1 MATLRGTRNND
12 QLFGGDDDDEI
23 FGLAGADHL
32 AGGRGSD
39 TIFGGAGNDRISGGA
54 GNDRISGGAGNDR
67 INGGAGNDRI
77 FGGAGADVLAGGRG
91 DDRLVGGAGVDTL
104 TGGPGADRFV
114 YRAAGEAL
122 DRITDFA
129 PDQDDELVL
138 TGALTGAAVRM
149 VDDGTDTTVRVRTA
163 DADDFSDLVVLENF
177 RQPIDVWYGD
187 QQQFGDPGE
196 AQRWVNILG
205 NVSTTGLSSLTY
217 TLNGGPEQ
225 ALTVGPNGNRLEAL
239 GDFNVE
245 IDYAQLDPTAAL
257 DVVRIRAVYGDG
269 QNFTHDVTIAYE
281 DGRQWPTDYSIDW
294 AGVTDLQDVVQ
305 VVDGLWTFDADGV
318 RPALPGYDRV
328 LALGDIAWDS
338 YEVAL
343 TIAIHDLSNAATGGA
358 IWLGMQ
364 WGGHTDNPFGG
375 QPHGG
380 YIPGATFMF
389 NGAVAILRPSEFVEN
404 ADNPRVAQGLPLAEG
419 EVYNVLVRNER
430 VAADTDLR
438 DGLDRTYGV
447 KVWGIDQSE
456 PAGFAIQH
464 TMVDQEPFGSFY
476 LNAHYVDVTFGDIA
490 FTELPGGDVLQS
502 QDSLSALLAAGPET
516 TAIDTSS
523 AASGGAGGAPEPAPL
538 ITNLASLVAS
548 GDDPAVAA

>member
-12 QLFGGDDDDEI
+12 RLVGQGDDDEI

-32 AGGRGSD
+32 AGGRGGD
-39 TIFGGAGNDRISGGA
+39 TIFGGAGNDRIFGQAGADFLAGGP
-54 GNDRISGGAGNDR
+54 
-67 INGGAGNDRI
+67 GNDRI
-77 FGGAGADVLAGGRG
+77 FGQAGADALAGGRG
-91 DDRLVGGAGVDTL
+91 DDRLHGGPGADTL

-129 PDQDDELVL
+129 PDQGDELAL

-149 VDDGTDTTVRVRTA
+149 VDDGTDTTVRVRAA

-205 NVSTTGLSSLTY
+205 NVSTSGLSSLTY

-269 QNFTHDVTIAYE
+269 QDFTHDVTIAYE

-294 AGVTDLQDVVQ
+294 ARVTDLQQVVQ
-305 VVDGLWTFDADGV
+305 VVDGLWAFDADGV

-328 LALGDIAWDS
+328 LALGDVWDS
-338 YEVAL
+338 YEVRL
-343 TIAIHDLSNAATGGA
+343 TIAVHDLSVPDAPAGAA

-389 NGAVAILRPSEFVEN
+389 NGDVVILRPTEFFTSEV
-404 ADNPRVAQGLPLAEG
+404 NPRVVQGLPLAEG
-419 EVYNVLVRNER
+419 EVYNVLVRSER
-430 VAADTDLR
+430 VAADTDLS
-438 DGLDRTYGV
+438 DGLDRAYSV

-456 PAGFAIQH
+456 PATFAIQH

-490 FTELPGGDVLQS
+490 FTELPGGDVLQD
-502 QDSLSALLAAGPET
+502 QDSLAALLAAGPE
-516 TAIDTSS
+516 AR
-523 AASGGAGGAPEPAPL
+523 APSGGAGGAPEPAPL
-538 ITNLASLVAS
+538 TANLSSLVAS

>member
-1 MATLRGTRNND
+1 MATLRGTGNND
-12 QLFGGDDDDEI
+12 RLLGQGDDDEI
-23 FGLAGADHL
+23 FGLAGADRL

-39 TIFGGAGNDRISGGA
+39 RIFGGAGSDRISGGA
-54 GNDRISGGAGNDR
+54 GNDQ
-67 INGGAGNDRI
+67 INGGAGADRI
-77 FGGAGADVLAGGRG
+77 AGGGGADVLAGGRG
-91 DDRLVGGAGVDTL
+91 ADRLHGGAGADTL

-129 PDQDDELVL
+129 PGQGDELGL
-138 TGALTGAAVRM
+138 AGALTGAAVRM
-149 VDDGTDTTVRVRTA
+149 VDDGTDTTVRVRA
-163 DADDFSDLVVLENF
+163 AEAGVFSDLVVLEGF

-187 QQQFGDPGE
+187 HQQFGDPGE
-196 AQRWVNILG
+196 AQRWVNIQG
-205 NVSTTGLSSLTY
+205 NVSTAGLSSLTFA
-217 TLNGGPEQ
+217 LNGGPEQ

-245 IDYAQLDPTAAL
+245 IDYDQLDASAVD
-257 DVVRIRAVYGDG
+257 DVVRIRAAYADG
-269 QNFTHDVTIAYE
+269 QRFTHDVTIAYE
-281 DGRQWPTDYSIDW
+281 GGQQWPTDYSIDW
-294 AGVTDLQDVVQ
+294 ARVTDLQDVVQ
-305 VVDGLWTFDADGV
+305 VVDGLWTFDADGA

-328 LALGDIAWDS
+328 LALGDVVWGN

-343 TIAIHDLSNAATGGA
+343 TIAVHDLSVPNAPVGAA

-389 NGAVAILRPSEFVEN
+389 NGDVAILRPSEFFTSEV
-404 ADNPRVAQGLPLAEG
+404 NPRVVQGLPLAEG
-419 EVYNVLVRNER
+419 EAYNVLVRNER
-430 VAADTDLR
+430 VAADTDLS
-438 DGLDRTYGV
+438 DGLDRTYSV
-447 KVWGIDQSE
+447 KIWGIDQPE
-456 PAGFAIQH
+456 PATFAIQH

-502 QDSLSALLAAGPET
+502 QDSLSALLGAGPEPGAT
-516 TAIDTSS
+516 
-523 AASGGAGGAPEPAPL
+523 SGGTLGAPEPVAPSA
-538 ITNLASLVAS
+538 NLSSLVAS